1 MEHAL
6 AIGVAAGVLQGLF
19 TQLCSHVVIHTD
31 TLDAAIEAVQHC
43 RQVELP
49 ILTWNLRDIC
59 EELFIGFLSGKV
71 MVNQVFRS
79 PLSASAPLVDSP
91 LYAVFPY

>member
-43 RQVELP
+43 RQV
-49 ILTWNLRDIC
+49 R
-59 EELFIGFLSGKV
+59 
-71 MVNQVFRS
+71 
-79 PLSASAPLVDSP
+79 
-91 LYAVFPY
+91 

>member
-43 RQVELP
+43 RQVEFP
-49 ILTWNLRDIC
+49 ILTGQRISAMSVWNFL
-59 EELFIGFLSGKV
+59 LGF
-71 MVNQVFRS
+71 
-79 PLSASAPLVDSP
+79 
-91 LYAVFPY
+91 

>member
-31 TLDAAIEAVQHC
+31 TLDAAIEVVQHC
-43 RQVELP
+43 RQV
-49 ILTWNLRDIC
+49 R
-59 EELFIGFLSGKV
+59 
-71 MVNQVFRS
+71 
-79 PLSASAPLVDSP
+79 
-91 LYAVFPY
+91 